1 MHVDIWWNMWLLL
14 NKTAKC
20 LYLLVTLIANMFLIY
35 FDDRKLK
42 SSFCPIVHYNRHVV
56 IGYLHSYRWPLLW
69 HYIPEQYPFQKLLL
83 WHIVKVRTRK
93 MKMLQ
98 MPPTLWNQFILLR
111 SCLIPRC
118 SKYHLNA
125 SILPV
130 IFTDN
135 KVWFN

>member
-83 WHIVKVRTRK
+83 WHIVKVRTHK

-98 MPPTLWNQFILLR
+98 MPHLIKLIYFITVLLN
-111 SCLIPRC
+111 SPMFKIPLKCL
-118 SKYHLNA
+118 Y
-125 SILPV
+125 
-130 IFTDN
+130 FTCN
-135 KVWFN
+135 IYR